1 MVSQNLYE
9 ILKENF
15 PLGFNAPCL
24 ILPDGNIIT
33 YDDLDRESARFAN
46 LLINKYGVEPGDRV
60 AVQIRKS
67 HYAMFLY
74 LAVLRAGAVY
84 LPMNDA
90 YQKHEI
96 EYFLSDAEPKVFFC
110 VPEKR
115 EISKEMA
122 DKTGVPFAIDINEKG
137 VGEFFD
143 ELYKESDK
151 FQTYNSKEDDLAA
164 ILYTSGTTGR
174 PKGAMLT
181 HKNLSSNA
189 ITLHKY
195 WEFRPGDI
203 LLHMLPIFH
212 VHGLFVANH
221 CALLNGSPIF
231 FEPKFDVKRA
241 IELLP
246 KSTVFM
252 GVPTYYVRLLL
263 DKSFTKEVCKNMRL
277 FISGSA
283 PLLPETFIEF
293 KERTGHT
300 ILERY
305 GMTEGGMFTSN
316 PYNGERKAGTVGFPL
331 PGVSI
336 RVVNGEGKEVGVEEV
351 GYIQVKGDNVF
362 KGYWKMPEKTKE
374 EFTEDGYFK
383 TGDMGKW
390 DKDGYLSIVG
400 RSKDLIITG
409 GLNVYPKEIEEIID
423 SIPGVFESAVVGLP
437 HPDFGEAVCAFVIK
451 KDDEKGKKLSE
462 EWIISHLKT
471 TVANFKV
478 PKKVFFLDELPR
490 NTMGKVQKNVL
501 RETYSKTFS

>member
-1 MVSQNLYE
+1 MSENLYE
-9 ILKENF
+9 ILKANF
-15 PLGFNAPCL
+15 PLGKNASCL
-24 ILPDGNIIT
+24 ILNDGRVIT
-33 YDDLDRESARFAN
+33 YDELDRESARFAN
-46 LLINKYGVEPGDRV
+46 HLINKFNVKVGDRV
-60 AVQIRKS
+60 AVQIKKS

-74 LAVLRAGAVY
+74 LAVLRIGAVY

-90 YQKHEI
+90 YQRHEI
-96 EYFLSDAEPKVFFC
+96 EYFLSNATPKVFFC
-110 VPEKR
+110 IPEKK
-115 EISKEMA
+115 EVSKEMA
-122 DKTGVPFAIDINEKG
+122 KNTGVPFVVDIDERG
-137 VGEFFD
+137 TGEFFE
-143 ELYKESDK
+143 ELYKESDN
-151 FQTYNSKEDDLAA
+151 FETYPSKGDDLAA

-181 HKNLSSNA
+181 HKNLSTNA

-195 WEFRPGDI
+195 WEFREGDV

-221 CALLNGSPIF
+221 TALLNGSPIL

-246 KSTVFM
+246 KATVFM

-263 DKSFTKEVCKNMRL
+263 DENFTAEVCKNMRL

-283 PLLPETFIEF
+283 PLLPETFYEF
-293 KERTGHT
+293 QKRTGHT

-305 GMTEGGMFTSN
+305 GMTEGGMYSSN
-316 PYNGERKAGTVGFPL
+316 PYTGVRKPGTVGFPL

-336 RVVNGEGKEVGVEEV
+336 RVVNSEGEEVGVDEV
-351 GYIQVKGDNVF
+351 GYIQVKGDNIF
-362 KGYWKMPEKTKE
+362 KGYWNMPEKTKE

-409 GLNVYPKEIEEIID
+409 GLNVYPKEIEEVID
-423 SIPGVFESAVVGLP
+423 SISGVFESAVVGLP
-437 HPDFGEAVCAFVIK
+437 HPDFGEAVTAFVVKK
-451 KDDEKGKKLSE
+451 KDPQGERLTE
-462 EWIISHLKT
+462 TQIINHLKNT
-471 TVANFKV
+471 IANFKV

-490 NTMGKVQKNVL
+490 NTMGKVQKNIL
-501 RETYSKTFS
+501 REKYSNIFS